1 MQHVIQS
8 RRKAPPAI
16 DHPYTAAAKVWS
28 LDDIGLNQL
37 VVTTSVHGHYPAM
50 QLADATDERL
60 SRGRLM
66 IAKHACAAEQYC
78 VVLPW
83 RKITGVDTSKRG
95 VGDAIYLG
103 KEGNIAFS
111 PPRNAIFV
119 RQIGTVLTAELEGTI
134 ILDVTSESTHHN
146 SMSAAHVQPA
156 QAQTVGTLPVMFR
169 FDVDSSGKANKINL
183 GFPVNVID
191 VWAVKTEGTSK
202 TGTVTVEN
210 GKGDLFSP
218 LSFTGVDVGDIVR
231 VTKLPTD
238 GRRSIAGGQLSVI
251 TSGKNTAC
259 QIYILVEREG

>member
-1 MQHVIQS
+1 MQVIGT

-16 DHPYTAAAKVWS
+16 DHPYAAAAKVWS
-28 LDDIGLNQL
+28 LVDIGLNQL
-37 VVTTSVHGHYPAM
+37 VVTTSVHGHFPAVR
-50 QLADATDERL
+50 LADATDETL

-66 IAKHACAAEQYC
+66 IAKHACAHDQYC

-83 RKITGVDTSKRG
+83 RKITDIDTSKRTA
-95 VGDAIYLG
+95 GDAIYLG
-103 KEGNIAFS
+103 EKGNLTFS
-111 PPRNAIFV
+111 PPKKAVFV
-119 RQIGTVLTAELEGTI
+119 RQIGTVLTIGLEGTI
-134 ILDVTSESTHHN
+134 ILDVTSESNHYN
-146 SMSAAHVQPA
+146 SMSAVHVQPA

-169 FDVDSSGKANKINL
+169 FDVNATGKANKINL
-183 GFPVNVID
+183 EFPVNIID

-202 TGTVTVEN
+202 TGTITVEN

-259 QIYILVEREG
+259 QIYILAEREG